1 MSASRTTTAERGS
14 RPCCCPPTA
23 RQRVARYWSFT
34 RMLWRP
40 FWSPLSASRRFAG
53 GSVRNVRSASQ
64 SPYGVGAVW
73 MPYCQKLAAAKR
85 PAETIIHAA
94 YTILRSF
101 AWRLKRM
108 AGTDATTTSSGP
120 YEAFRN
126 SSTDHG
132 PTKLATRSGRTSA
145 PSAHSA
151 RVPTTAGKHKRIT
164 RASFAAWVVFT
175 ARLPYLTGVRVL
187 VPRWR
192 DGLGEKS
199 MGPPPTRR
207 DPGRSQ
213 AASSRSDSERG
224 TSTPSGNR
232 AASTSSPFIASMN
245 FRSVPT

>member
-120 YEAFRN
+120 YEAIRN

-132 PTKLATRSGRTSA
+132 PTKLVTRSGRTSA

-151 RVPTTAGKHKRIT
+151 RVQ
-164 RASFAAWVVFT
+164 
-175 ARLPYLTGVRVL
+175 RV
-187 VPRWR
+187 
-192 DGLGEKS
+192 
-199 MGPPPTRR
+199 
-207 DPGRSQ
+207 Q
-213 AASSRSDSERG
+213 
-224 TSTPSGNR
+224 
-232 AASTSSPFIASMN
+232 ASTRESQGPVSQRGSCSQPGSPTSLESACWY
-245 FRSVPT
+245 RGGGTA